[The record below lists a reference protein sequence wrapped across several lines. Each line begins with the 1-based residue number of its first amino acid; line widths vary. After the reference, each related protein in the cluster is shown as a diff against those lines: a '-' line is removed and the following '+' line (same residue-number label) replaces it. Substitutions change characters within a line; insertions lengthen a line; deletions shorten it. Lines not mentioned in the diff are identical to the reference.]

1 MWSPGGALVDL
12 RWRAPGA
19 GTCRRHGQHR
29 TESKRHGRLAT
40 PGSEEVWCP
49 RSECGP
55 AGHGLNITSRGRTQ
69 AKLGPTLAAATCI
82 LGYSSENLRADIG
95 VIDID
100 AGRSDSAGVC
110 HAANESVAEMSS
122 PCVASISGVIHGR
135 EVGWGPSHCR
145 HPATLPDRRLAGY
158 PLHSTRP
165 CRCGLIWPALGATAG
180 PEGHSADPDMSQGMA
195 GVVLM
200 TRTARCWSGCFPCR
214 CG

>member
-1 MWSPGGALVDL
+1 VDL

-158 PLHSTRP
+158 PLHSARP

-180 PEGHSADPDMSQGMA
+180 PEGHSADPDMSQDMA